1 MKAYFIKKEVMNIK
15 AVFDNYFLNLKHGN
29 KKECFNTIEK
39 AVDAGLDIKDI
50 YLNVFY
56 PAMIKVGEL
65 WEANKFTV
73 AQEHLAT
80 AITQRIMSYL
90 YSNYF
95 DFSIENYKAKIIM
108 TCAGSELHELGARM
122 TADLL
127 ELQGYDVIYLGANT
141 PVFTILNT
149 ISSEK
154 PDFIGIS
161 CTMSFNIK
169 YTKELIGKIQETDE
183 DIKIIV
189 GGRAYTTDS
198 SLIDYVQADF
208 YGNSLDSTLE
218 FLEENKRIMVSNG

>member
-1 MKAYFIKKEVMNIK
+1 MSIK
-15 AVFDNYFLNLKHGN
+15 AVFDNYFLHLKQGN
-29 KKECFNTIEK
+29 KKECFNTIK
-39 AVDAGLDIKDI
+39 QAVKEGIDIKDI
-50 YLNVFY
+50 YLEVFY

-80 AITQRIMSYL
+80 AITQRMMSYL
-90 YSNYF
+90 YSNHF
-95 DFSIENYKAKIIM
+95 NFSIEHHKAKIII

-141 PVFTILNT
+141 PVFTILDT

-169 YTKELIGKIQETDE
+169 YTKELVEKIREADE
-183 DIKIIV
+183 NIAIIV
-189 GGRAYTTDS
+189 GGRAYSIDDS
-198 SLIDYVQADF
+198 LAQYVKADF
-208 YGNSLDSTLE
+208 YGDALDNTLR
-218 FLEENKRIMVSNG
+218 FLEENEKGLVSNE